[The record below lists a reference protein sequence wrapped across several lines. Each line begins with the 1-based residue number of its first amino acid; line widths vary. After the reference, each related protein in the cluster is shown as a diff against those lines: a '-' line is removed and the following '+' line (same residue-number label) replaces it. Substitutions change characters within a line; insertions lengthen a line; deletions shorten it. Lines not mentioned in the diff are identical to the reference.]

1 MKKTMHRR
9 QFIRSGS
16 ALGVSLAMTQPWDR
30 ILGANDDIRVG
41 VVGFRSRGK
50 SHITGFGNLPG
61 VRLTALC
68 DVDLEVLEQ
77 GVEKYSQPGQKLKAY
92 SDYRRMLED
101 KDIDMISIATPNH
114 THALISV
121 AAIQAGKDVYV
132 EKPVSHNPWEG
143 QQMVNAARKYGKM
156 VQTGTQCRSNPGM
169 QEAVA
174 FLQKG
179 GLGQVRV
186 ARGLC
191 YKRRPY
197 IGKVNGP
204 QAVPKHV
211 DFDLWTGP
219 APLKPLMRE
228 KLHYDWH
235 WVRDTGNGDL
245 GNQGIHQ
252 MDIARWILG
261 EKQLSPRVIS
271 VGGRLGYEDD
281 GNTANSQIVFHDY
294 AKAPLIFEVRGLGSY
309 AQNNQRPKYMG
320 VEVGLVID
328 CEEGYMV
335 IPSYSN
341 ATAYSHSGKVIRQF
355 SGGGDHFANM
365 IQAVRSRKKEDLNA
379 DIWEGHVSSALCH
392 TANISYYLG
401 AHASP
406 GQVME
411 SMQGDALAAESLGR
425 MVEHLQVNDVDLNQT
440 PLTMGVPLQ
449 MDETRTAFF
458 DNDRANEMLTRV
470 YRRPFEVPSI
480 IV

>member
-101 KDIDMISIATPNH
+101 KDIDLISIATPNH

-174 FLQKG
+174 FIQKG

-191 YKRRPY
+191 YKRRPS

-261 EKQLSPRVIS
+261 ENQLSPRVIS
-271 VGGRLGYEDD
+271 FNRPSSDDVVYYE
-281 GNTANSQIVFHDY
+281 S
-294 AKAPLIFEVRGLGSY
+294 
-309 AQNNQRPKYMG
+309 
-320 VEVGLVID
+320 
-328 CEEGYMV
+328 
-335 IPSYSN
+335 
-341 ATAYSHSGKVIRQF
+341 
-355 SGGGDHFANM
+355 
-365 IQAVRSRKKEDLNA
+365 
-379 DIWEGHVSSALCH
+379 
-392 TANISYYLG
+392 
-401 AHASP
+401 
-406 GQVME
+406 
-411 SMQGDALAAESLGR
+411 
-425 MVEHLQVNDVDLNQT
+425 
-440 PLTMGVPLQ
+440 
-449 MDETRTAFF
+449 
-458 DNDRANEMLTRV
+458 
-470 YRRPFEVPSI
+470 
-480 IV
+480 